1 MSITRIESGAR
12 MSQAVVANGFVF
24 LAGQVAP
31 KPVADV
37 QAQTQQVLAEIDR
50 LLAAVGSS
58 KQRILTANVYLSDI
72 GTFSQMNAAW
82 DAWVAADAK
91 DGGGDKLIYLLAHK
105 SRDAAKASW
114 KAFSADPE
122 WKEVAKR
129 TTANGQIVAK
139 AESLF
144 LEAADFAR
152 PMDAGNGK
160 GAARVFELRTYT
172 AAEGK
177 LAALDARFRDHT
189 IGIFARHGT
198 TNLGYFHPTDAD
210 KGAGRTL
217 VYLLAYPSREAAAA
231 SWKAFREDAEWV
243 KVRTASEQGGKLTTK
258 VESVYLAPTDF
269 SRIR

>member
-1 MSITRIESGAR
+1 MKPIRILILLALASVARLAADSSGQVYELRTYTAAPGRGADVVARFREHTTRIFEKHG
-12 MSQAVVANGFVF
+12 MVN
-24 LAGQVAP
+24 
-31 KPVADV
+31 
-37 QAQTQQVLAEIDR
+37 
-50 LLAAVGSS
+50 VG
-58 KQRILTANVYLSDI
+58 Y
-72 GTFSQMNAAW
+72 
-82 DAWVAADAK
+82 WVAADAK

-152 PMDAGNGK
+152 PMDAGNRK

-189 IGIFARHGT
+189 IGIFARHGI

-258 VESVYLAPTDF
+258 VESVYLASTDF

>member
-1 MSITRIESGAR
+1 MKITRVIPFLALAITAFAAGAD
-12 MSQAVVANGFVF
+12 SQVYELRTYTAAAGRGAEVVARFREH
-24 LAGQVAP
+24 
-31 KPVADV
+31 
-37 QAQTQQVLAEIDR
+37 TT
-50 LLAAVGSS
+50 
-58 KQRILTANVYLSDI
+58 RIFEKHGMVNI
-72 GTFSQMNAAW
+72 GY
-82 DAWVAADAK
+82 WVAADAK

-114 KAFSADPE
+114 KAFSADSE

-139 AESLF
+139 VESVF
-144 LEAADFAR
+144 LETTDFAR

-177 LAALDARFRDHT
+177 LGGLDARFRDHT
-189 IGIFARHGT
+189 IGIFARHGM

-231 SWKAFREDAEWV
+231 SWKAFRDDPEWV
-243 KVRTASEQGGKLTTK
+243 KVRAASEQGGKLTAK
-258 VESVYLAPTDF
+258 VESVYLTPTDF

>member
-1 MSITRIESGAR
+1 MKIIRTLLLLALAATSFAAGATSQVYELRTYTAAPGRGADVVARFREHTTRIFEKHG
-12 MSQAVVANGFVF
+12 MVN
-24 LAGQVAP
+24 
-31 KPVADV
+31 
-37 QAQTQQVLAEIDR
+37 
-50 LLAAVGSS
+50 VG
-58 KQRILTANVYLSDI
+58 Y
-72 GTFSQMNAAW
+72 
-82 DAWVAADAK
+82 WVAADAK
-91 DGGGDKLIYLLAHK
+91 DGGGEKLIYLLAHK
-105 SRDAAKASW
+105 NRDAAKASW
-114 KAFSADPE
+114 KAFSADAE

-139 AESLF
+139 VESVF
-144 LEAADFAR
+144 LETTDFSR
-152 PMDAGNGK
+152 PMDVGNGK

-177 LAALDARFRDHT
+177 LAGLDARFRDHT
-189 IGIFARHGT
+189 IGIFSRHGM

-231 SWKAFREDAEWV
+231 YWKAFREDAEWV
-243 KVRTASEQGGKLTTK
+243 KVRNASEQGGKLTTK